1 MDLYLSAIIQ
11 GLCYSCL
18 GLGVYISLRIF
29 RIPDITTDGSFTLG
43 GATAAIMLL
52 SGWNPW
58 TSLAATIITGM
69 AAGALTGIITTRMR
83 VHPLLAGILVMTAL
97 YSINLALMGRSNVT
111 VDTTLGLVDV
121 SDGQWI
127 QTIAITIL
135 FALGLML
142 ILLWILKTDLG
153 IAMRATGNNERMS
166 VANGIAV
173 GPMKTIGL
181 ALANGLTAVSGY
193 LLVQYQGFADINMGV
208 GIVISGLA
216 AVMIGES
223 ISKIL
228 FRNSMAGLL
237 LCVVIGSVIFRL
249 AIAQSLTLGLNPNYL
264 KLATAVI
271 VLAIVGLSSFKNKES

>member
-1 MDLYLSAIIQ
+1 
-11 GLCYSCL
+11 
-18 GLGVYISLRIF
+18 LRIF

-43 GATAAIMLL
+43 GATAAMMLL

-58 TSLAATIITGM
+58 ISLAATVITGM